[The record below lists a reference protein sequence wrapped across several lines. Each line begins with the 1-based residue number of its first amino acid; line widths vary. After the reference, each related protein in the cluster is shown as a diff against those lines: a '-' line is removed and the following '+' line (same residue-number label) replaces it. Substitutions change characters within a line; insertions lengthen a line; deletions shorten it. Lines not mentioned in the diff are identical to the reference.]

1 MKSASTPS
9 GQELFAGQKLMGKRH
24 LRMLRWVLG
33 VVLLMAVVAASAL
46 WLAQH
51 QARLLSRPSQHNDLW
66 YIASVNNELSQAS
79 LMAQE
84 AATGATSRD
93 ELVLRLEVLYSVL
106 DHSPTA
112 PKVNVQ
118 FRDTLPET
126 AQTLDALANA
136 VDGWATRL
144 EQVDDAELPAALK
157 AVVEGLQGFRKP
169 IAQAVAD
176 VHLAS
181 TLDADRQRLRLLL
194 SFTLLSLALLVVLV
208 GTGIIIWRALK
219 DRAVALQT
227 SQALNE
233 ANQLLETRV
242 RERTRQIDEAHN
254 LLTFILDASPSDVAL
269 IDAQGGQVH
278 YINRRLMERLGMQQQ
293 PQTLRLQDLLHD
305 AAAGQALREA
315 LDESGQVDGV
325 EAQIASTPPYWSSLS
340 GQLIDVEGRLCH
352 LIWGFDISTHKRL
365 EHELR
370 LLATTDAL
378 TGLNNRRAFLD
389 KAEALLE
396 HCRRYSHACGALMI
410 DIDHFKTV
418 NDRHGHQVGDEAL
431 RATGQAIQSVLR
443 DADVVGRLGGEE
455 FAVLLPNAHL
465 QGTLDT
471 SERIREAIA
480 AITLP
485 LPDGKTLHLTASL
498 GVASFQPPAQTLT
511 QLLAQADQALYRAK
525 VQGRNRAVRYL
536 PEMLDL

>member
-1 MKSASTPS
+1 MKSASPPS
-9 GQELFAGQKLMGKRH
+9 GQELFAGQKLMGTRH

-66 YIASVNNELSQAS
+66 YIATVNNELSRVS
-79 LMAQE
+79 LLAQE

-93 ELVLRLEVLYSVL
+93 ELMLRLEVLYSVL
-106 DHSPTA
+106 DHSPKA
-112 PKVNVQ
+112 PKVNIR

-126 AQTLDALANA
+126 AQKLDELANA

-144 EQVDDAELPAALK
+144 EQVDDAELPATLK
-157 AVVEGLQGFRKP
+157 AVIDGLQRFREP

-194 SFTLLSLALLVVLV
+194 SFTLLSLALIVVLV

-219 DRAVALQT
+219 DRAIALQT

-278 YINRRLMERLGMQQQ
+278 YINRRLMERLGMHQQ

-305 AAAGQALREA
+305 AEAGRALREA

-340 GQLIDVEGRLCH
+340 GQLIDVEGLLCH

-418 NDRHGHQVGDEAL
+418 NDRHGHQIGDEAL

-471 SERIREAIA
+471 SERIRQAIA

-498 GVASFQPPAQTLT
+498 GVACFQPPAQTLT

-525 VQGRNRAVRYL
+525 VEGRNRAVRYL

>member
-1 MKSASTPS
+1 MKSASPRS
-9 GQELFAGQKLMGKRH
+9 GPERFAGQKLMDTRH

-66 YIASVNNELSQAS
+66 YVASVNNELSRVG
-79 LMAQE
+79 LLAQE
-84 AATGATSRD
+84 AATSGTGTD

-106 DHSPTA
+106 DHSPTT

-126 AQTLDALANA
+126 AKTLDELARA
-136 VDGWATRL
+136 VDTWTKQL
-144 EQVDDAELPAALK
+144 EQTNNADLPAVLSQVAT
-157 AVVEGLQGFRKP
+157 GLQRFGEP
-169 IAQAVAD
+169 VAQAVAD

-181 TLDADRQRLRLLL
+181 TLEADRQRLRLLL
-194 SFTLLSLALLVVLV
+194 SFTLLSLALIVVLV
-208 GTGIIIWRALK
+208 GTGFVIWRALK
-219 DRAVALQT
+219 DREIALQT

-242 RERTRQIDEAHN
+242 RVRTRQIDEAHN

-269 IDAQGGQVH
+269 IDAEAGQVH
-278 YINRRLMERLGMQQQ
+278 YINRRLMERLGMQQR

-305 AAAGQALREA
+305 AAAGQALRQA

-365 EHELR
+365 EQDLR

-396 HCRRYSHACGALMI
+396 HCRRYRQACGALMI
-410 DIDHFKTV
+410 DIDHFKAV
-418 NDRHGHQVGDEAL
+418 NDRHGHQIGDEAL
-431 RATGQAIQSVLR
+431 RATGLAIQSVLR

-471 SERIREAIA
+471 GERIRQAIA

-485 LPDGKTLHLTASL
+485 LPDGQTLHLTASL
-498 GVASFQPPAQTLT
+498 GVANFQPPTQTLV
-511 QLLAQADQALYRAK
+511 QLLAQADQALYSAK
-525 VQGRNRAVRYL
+525 AKGRNRAVRYL